1 MNTTFRAA
9 LKATHALVISSWL
22 LLCMS
27 SIRGIV
33 ESDPFGKTCA
43 VGVAVV
49 SGMGMVASIIYLLW
63 WYTVT
68 AEEKKG
74 EQNEDE

>member
-27 SIRGIV
+27 SIRDIV
-33 ESDPFGKTCA
+33 ENDPFGKTCA
-43 VGVAVV
+43 VGVAVI
-49 SGMGMVASIIYLLW
+49 SGLGMATSIIYLLW
-63 WYTVT
+63 WYTAT
-68 AEEKKG
+68 AKRG
-74 EQNEDE
+74 GDFDE